1 MIFLNIIANFDDGIS
16 QLVLAIGG
24 LVLFIYI
31 IFSRRFLSKKK
42 YGKAIYQQDN
52 AVVEKD
58 VLGMDKAVIEDTD
71 TSYANIGND
80 KSIKV
85 KTILLIILI
94 IIGLYLV
101 VFYR

>member
-1 MIFLNIIANFDDGIS
+1 MIYLNIITDFDGGLPR
-16 QLVLAIGG
+16 LVLAIGG

-42 YGKAIYQQDN
+42 YGKALYQQDN

-58 VLGMDKAVIEDTD
+58 VLGMDKAIIEDTD
-71 TSYANIGND
+71 AIDNNIGKD

-85 KTILLIILI
+85 KTVLLIILI

-101 VFYR
+101 IFYR

>member
-52 AVVEKD
+52 AVV
-58 VLGMDKAVIEDTD
+58 
-71 TSYANIGND
+71 
-80 KSIKV
+80 
-85 KTILLIILI
+85 
-94 IIGLYLV
+94 
-101 VFYR
+101 